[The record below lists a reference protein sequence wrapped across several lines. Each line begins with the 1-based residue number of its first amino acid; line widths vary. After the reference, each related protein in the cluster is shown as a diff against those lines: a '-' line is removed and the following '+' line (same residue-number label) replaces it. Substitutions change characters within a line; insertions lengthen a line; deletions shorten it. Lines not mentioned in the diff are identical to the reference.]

1 MVIANLM
8 SEINMG
14 EAPSAH
20 ESPRSQLGLELQ
32 SHLAAAVA
40 SRTAQIKTTGD
51 EASELVSV
59 VSQKVANLE
68 ERGLQGAA
76 SLGKGIRTLVFNF
89 NKNLASG
96 HLAREEENHQPPP
109 TEHNSYAEAAK
120 TSPNAPQCPPKRTPS
135 HSRRCASHHNLRS
148 TPPPRHFPPTP

>member
-20 ESPRSQLGLELQ
+20 ESPRIQLGLELQ

-109 TEHNSYAEAAK
+109 TEHNSYAEAA
-120 TSPNAPQCPPKRTPS
+120 RTPPNVPKAHPKPS
-135 HSRRCASHHNLRS
+135 KTLRRSLQSEKALIQG
-148 TPPPRHFPPTP
+148 